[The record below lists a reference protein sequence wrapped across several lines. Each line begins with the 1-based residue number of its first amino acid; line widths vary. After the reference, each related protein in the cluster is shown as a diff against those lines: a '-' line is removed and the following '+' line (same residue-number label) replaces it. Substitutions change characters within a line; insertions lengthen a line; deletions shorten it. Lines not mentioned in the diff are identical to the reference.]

1 MGSIVSVNVGSIR
14 EVEFGGKTVQ
24 TGIWKSPVAGRRTV
38 RGVNIAGD
46 AQGDRKVHGGVDK
59 AIYAYAAEDYLW
71 WKEELGLEVG
81 PATFGENLTTF
92 GLDLNNALVGER
104 WRAGTA
110 LLEVS
115 EPRIPCFKLGIR
127 MEDPGFPHLFSLVA
141 RWGAYLRIIEEG
153 EVEAGDVIELVSRPD
168 DHTVTVGL
176 VAQVYYGDHE
186 RAGELLAAPQLPSS
200 WSEWAEKSLLRKLA
214 RT

>member
-1 MGSIVSVNVGSIR
+1 MGSIVSINVGGIR
-14 EVEFGGKTVQ
+14 EVEFGGRTVQ
-24 TGIWKSPVAGRRTV
+24 TGIFKNPVAGRRAV
-38 RGVNIAGD
+38 QGVNIAGD

-59 AIYAYAAEDYLW
+59 AIYAYAAEDYRW
-71 WKEELGLEVG
+71 WKDELGVEAG

-92 GLDLNNALVGER
+92 GIDLNNALVGER

-153 EVEAGDVIELVSRPD
+153 EVETGDTIELVSRPD

-176 VAQVYYGDHE
+176 VAEVYYGNHA
-186 RAGELLAAPQLPSS
+186 RAGELLAAPQLPAS
-200 WSEWAEKSLLRKLA
+200 WSGWAERSLSRNLA